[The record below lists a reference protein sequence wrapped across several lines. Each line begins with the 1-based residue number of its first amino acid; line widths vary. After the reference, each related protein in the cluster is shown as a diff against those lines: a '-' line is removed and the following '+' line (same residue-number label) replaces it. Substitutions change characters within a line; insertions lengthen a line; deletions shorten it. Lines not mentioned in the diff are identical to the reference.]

1 MQELCIQ
8 KCCISV
14 DLNSDQFKSLPS
26 KIKDIITE
34 YMKDISNIIN
44 TRSKYILYV
53 KNDDY
58 QTPYEIM
65 LKEFKSMGSDLSYD
79 RTWLLYN
86 QYNRNH
92 EKMMKSLKS

>member
-1 MQELCIQ
+1 MQGLCIQ
-8 KCCISV
+8 QCCISV